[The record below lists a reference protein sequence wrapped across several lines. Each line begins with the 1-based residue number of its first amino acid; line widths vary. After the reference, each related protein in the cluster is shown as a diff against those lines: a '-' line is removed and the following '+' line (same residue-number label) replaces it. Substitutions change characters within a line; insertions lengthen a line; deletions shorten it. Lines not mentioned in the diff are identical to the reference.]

1 VLLEAHGTTHFWA
14 RAASEWG
21 HRGVLVPP
29 HVVRRHVLV
38 DKTERA
44 DAKGLLEAVRNEDV
58 GPVPIESVK
67 QQVLVS
73 LHRMDSGLR
82 SSAVLGGGVVAGD
95 QTADRR
101 HPGPVV
107 EFARSWSALRADR
120 SRRRS

>member
-73 LHRMDSGLR
+73 LHRMR
-82 SSAVLGGGVVAGD
+82 SARTRGFGPPPSWAGVWSLGTRPPIAGIP
-95 QTADRR
+95 A
-101 HPGPVV
+101 P
-107 EFARSWSALRADR
+107 W
-120 SRRRS
+120 